1 MAEGEFV
8 EMMRM
13 ISDLS
18 SALASYKFK
27 YFEAMKEL
35 KELRI
40 MVEGLRAE
48 NRMLKEEI
56 AYLRGKLNG
65 EGI

>member
-1 MAEGEFV
+1 MAEDELGEMV
-8 EMMRM
+8 KM

-35 KELRI
+35 EELRI
-40 MVEGLRAE
+40 IVEGLRAE

-56 AYLRGKLNG
+56 AYLRGKLNR
-65 EGI
+65 EEK